1 MKKKMKKG
9 YKALII
15 AGSFLLAVI
24 VVFVSLDGTFFPK
37 KYASVWSESYIA
49 QLESDQSKMIAYGIR
64 AASSHNSQPWLV
76 KPITPDTI
84 ELYADMN
91 KALPAVDGDFK
102 QLLMSQG
109 TFIERYKE
117 AASQYGYDVEIT
129 YNEPDFTD
137 KMPLIATIKIQ
148 KEGEAVTV
156 DIVSSSTYA
165 SGKSDK
171 NADFEKTLDQCIAEY
186 PGFSYTI
193 IESGTDVEKIKGQL
207 LEGTI
212 VESKD
217 EAATKELLNVFRWTE
232 WEKNE
237 YRYGLSLNTLPDVI
251 KPFIEP
257 IMKSSSNNWEAFGDS
272 SITQFKD
279 RLALQTKYILIKCK
293 TPGNSAYI
301 YSGQIYQKLILE
313 ETQYDL
319 RPAMQL
325 LENFDAMKSLNTQFQ
340 QEYGAD
346 GEVVFIIGVQEKT
359 GASAASNPRH
369 VVEDMLV

>member
-165 SGKSDK
+165 SG
-171 NADFEKTLDQCIAEY
+171 
-186 PGFSYTI
+186 
-193 IESGTDVEKIKGQL
+193 
-207 LEGTI
+207 
-212 VESKD
+212 
-217 EAATKELLNVFRWTE
+217 
-232 WEKNE
+232 
-237 YRYGLSLNTLPDVI
+237 
-251 KPFIEP
+251 
-257 IMKSSSNNWEAFGDS
+257 
-272 SITQFKD
+272 
-279 RLALQTKYILIKCK
+279 
-293 TPGNSAYI
+293 
-301 YSGQIYQKLILE
+301 
-313 ETQYDL
+313 
-319 RPAMQL
+319 
-325 LENFDAMKSLNTQFQ
+325 
-340 QEYGAD
+340 
-346 GEVVFIIGVQEKT
+346 
-359 GASAASNPRH
+359 
-369 VVEDMLV
+369 